1 MAVVTGI
8 SSPVSIASANNIY
21 ELENYVYQHLM
32 LKEWFVNG
40 SVKMWFYY
48 PRLLLLHGVLG

>member
-21 ELENYVYQHLM
+21 ELENYVYQLIWCW
-32 LKEWFVNG
+32 KNG
-40 SVKMWFYY
+40 
-48 PRLLLLHGVLG
+48 L